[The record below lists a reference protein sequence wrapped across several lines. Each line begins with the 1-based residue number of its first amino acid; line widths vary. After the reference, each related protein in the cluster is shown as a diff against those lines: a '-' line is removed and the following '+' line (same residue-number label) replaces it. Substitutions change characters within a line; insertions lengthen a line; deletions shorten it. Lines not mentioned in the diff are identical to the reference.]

1 MCVRILLTRAKK
13 TPRYAQYDNLEP
25 FERSLRKDGV
35 LWLLGLLRYT
45 KMSKI
50 ENEFV
55 MGSVSFEML
64 L

>member
-35 LWLLGLLRYT
+35 LWLLRYT